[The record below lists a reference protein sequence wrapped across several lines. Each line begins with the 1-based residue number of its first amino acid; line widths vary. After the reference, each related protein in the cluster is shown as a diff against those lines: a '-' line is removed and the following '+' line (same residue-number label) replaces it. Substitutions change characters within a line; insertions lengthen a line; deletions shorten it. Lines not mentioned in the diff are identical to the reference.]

1 MVTIVQPDTLT
12 ETRFAN
18 ATDRATDSAT
28 RRCAPSSASTK
39 RDALAGVSLGDPQL
53 DAQIHLARRVISRNI
68 PILLQGETGS
78 GKDVFA
84 NALHAASPACD
95 GAFVAVNCASLP
107 ETLIESELF
116 GYRAGAFTGA
126 HRDGRR
132 GKIAQAH
139 GGTLFLD
146 EIGDM
151 PLTLQ
156 ARLLRVLEEK
166 RVAPLGADSTIDVE
180 FQLISAS
187 HRNLEELVQGGQFRE
202 DLYYRLSGIAL
213 RLPPLRERA
222 DRRALIDRI
231 LIEEGHWHRPELAP
245 DAEQALMQHPW
256 PGNLRQM
263 RHVLRTALALCDG
276 PRLTAHHLPLDIVRG
291 TAMPAPHLLPALGGG
306 GQPAHAPAP
315 ALTATQTSERRTILN
330 LLETHRWNVSTV
342 ARTLGVSRNT
352 LYRRMHLLAI
362 GPR

>member
-1 MVTIVQPDTLT
+1 METLIHSEPAAHAAHVSHAGRTTPQDTPQ
-12 ETRFAN
+12 
-18 ATDRATDSAT
+18 DRRKPPQAA
-28 RRCAPSSASTK
+28 
-39 RDALAGVSLGDPQL
+39 RDPLARLSLGDAQM
-53 DAQIHLARRVISRNI
+53 DAQIHLARRVITRQI

-84 NALHAASPACD
+84 NALHAISPARD
-95 GAFVAVNCASLP
+95 GNFVAVNCASLP

-126 HRDGRR
+126 QREGRR
-132 GKIAQAH
+132 GKIMQAD

-166 RVAPLGADSTIDVE
+166 RVAPLGADTSSSVE

-187 HRNLEELVQGGQFRE
+187 HRDLGELVRCGEFRE
-202 DLYYRLSGIAL
+202 DLYYRLGGIAL
-213 RLPPLRERA
+213 HLPALRERS

-231 LIEEGHWHRPELAP
+231 LAEEGKWQRPELAA
-245 DAEQALMQHPW
+245 DAEQALMQYPW

-276 PRLTAHHLPLDIVRG
+276 PRLTAHHLPLEIVRQA
-291 TAMPAPHLLPALGGG
+291 TAPVPRMGPALSGAAMTQAG
-306 GQPAHAPAP
+306 
-315 ALTATQTSERRTILN
+315 LTAAQIHDRYTILD
-330 LLETHRWNVSTV
+330 LLKTHRWNVSTV
-342 ARTLGVSRNT
+342 ARVLGVSRNT
-352 LYRRMHLLAI
+352 LYRRMHLLSIA
-362 GPR
+362 PR